1 MLLTT
6 IQDNLLK
13 YKASR
18 KIPPKLFNIKDDNFY
33 FSLILAVKFLF

>member
-18 KIPPKLFNIKDDNFY
+18 KIPPKLFNIKDDNI
-33 FSLILAVKFLF
+33 ILAFLKFLF